1 MINERQLRKLI
12 LLGVPKIK
20 RTRVEDR
27 RTGENQEGQQDS
39 MMSGQNM
46 KKVLRKLSEALRIFS
61 DLSITIWSNM
71 VQLVRAWHAFTGTHV
86 I

>member
-46 KKVLRKLSEALRIFS
+46 KKY
-61 DLSITIWSNM
+61 
-71 VQLVRAWHAFTGTHV
+71 
-86 I
+86 

>member
-39 MMSGQNM
+39 MMRG
-46 KKVLRKLSEALRIFS
+46 KKYEKY
-61 DLSITIWSNM
+61 
-71 VQLVRAWHAFTGTHV
+71 
-86 I
+86 